1 MISAIHL
8 ITTIFNLV
16 SIDFVR
22 WFPFPYTGKLKV
34 LRLSS
39 SIDQL
44 YSLLEETTRINS
56 IENFLQPSIQISLL
70 LDSQSRF
77 LLGLDEAFYYFIA
90 IGKAP
95 KWLENA
101 WVTFGAAGLQSCCN
115 IQRKLMPTV
124 RNEPPSTPPKALNHL
139 NDLKIVR

>member
-1 MISAIHL
+1 MISAIYL

-22 WFPFPYTGKLKV
+22 WFPFPDAGKLKV
-34 LRLSS
+34 RGLSS

-44 YSLLEETTRINS
+44 YSQHGKTTRINS

-77 LLGLDEAFYYFIA
+77 LLGLDKAFYYFIA

-101 WVTFGAAGLQSCCN
+101 WVTFGASGLQSCCYV
-115 IQRKLMPTV
+115 QRKLMPTV
-124 RNEPPSTPPKALNHL
+124 RNEPPSTPPKAFNHL
-139 NDLKIVR
+139 NNLKIVR

>member
-1 MISAIHL
+1 MISAIYL

-22 WFPFPYTGKLKV
+22 WFPFPFAGKLKV
-34 LRLSS
+34 RGLSS
-39 SIDQL
+39 SIDQM
-44 YSLLEETTRINS
+44 YSILGETTQINS

-77 LLGLDEAFYYFIA
+77 LLGLDKAFYYFIA
-90 IGKAP
+90 IGKAT

-101 WVTFGAAGLQSCCN
+101 WVTFGASGLQSCCYV
-115 IQRKLMPTV
+115 QRKLMPTV
-124 RNEPPSTPPKALNHL
+124 RNEPPSTPTKTFHHL
-139 NDLKIVR
+139 NNLKIVR

>member
-1 MISAIHL
+1 MISAIYL

-22 WFPFPYTGKLKV
+22 WFPFPDAGKLKV
-34 LRLSS
+34 RGLSS

-44 YSLLEETTRINS
+44 FSIRGETTRINS

-77 LLGLDEAFYYFIA
+77 LLGLDKAFYYFIA

-101 WVTFGAAGLQSCCN
+101 WVTFGASGLQSCCYV
-115 IQRKLMPTV
+115 QRKLMPTM
-124 RNEPPSTPPKALNHL
+124 RNESPSTPTKTFHHL
-139 NDLKIVR
+139 NNLKIVR

>member
-1 MISAIHL
+1 MIPAIYFT
-8 ITTIFNLV
+8 TTIYILV

-22 WFPFPYTGKLKV
+22 WFPFPYAGKLKV
-34 LRLSS
+34 RGLSS

-44 YSLLEETTRINS
+44 FSIRGETTRINS

-77 LLGLDEAFYYFIA
+77 LLGLDKAFHYFIA
-90 IGKAP
+90 IGKAT

-101 WVTFGAAGLQSCCN
+101 WVTFGASGLQSCCYV
-115 IQRKLMPTV
+115 QRKLMPTM
-124 RNEPPSTPPKALNHL
+124 RNEPPSTPTKTFHHL
-139 NDLKIVR
+139 SNLKIVR